1 VLEFILKDETMS
13 NSEANKE
20 ITKQETRD
28 LDAPSNKTKQQPKQ
42 AIASSDEIDL
52 RALLDQF
59 VSFLRVAI
67 KVAIKRGLVLLILLA
82 IGGIWGYYRHQVST
96 PVYKTRMLIDT
107 KIADYSILSGLVGSL
122 QNLADE
128 GNTKALVNSL
138 NIKPNVATSIVSIKA
153 VDKLIVYKDLS
164 EQENKQIDKNT
175 KKEQQSAKERDKEI
189 FQLKGQKFAI
199 EVALTNN
206 ENFIILEKALLAYL
220 RKNEYLKQKVLL
232 KRDFLEKK
240 KQRIQKEIKDLDSL
254 KRNIENVFAREN
266 QNIQITDPGTI
277 TQLYEKTIKLKEDE
291 LKIDTTLAVLDNV
304 RVVESFIKFNQP
316 SVKVT
321 KRIKTGLYI
330 GFALWFLLVLW
341 LDVRK
346 PFLKFLDGGKKT
358 A

>member
-1 VLEFILKDETMS
+1 MS
-13 NSEANKE
+13 NSETNKE
-20 ITKQETRD
+20 IVKQGTKGVGT
-28 LDAPSNKTKQQPKQ
+28 PSNNADQTSKR
-42 AIASSDEIDL
+42 AIMTSDEIDL
-52 RALLDQF
+52 RALWEQF
-59 VSFLRVAI
+59 VSFLRRAI
-67 KVAIKRGLVLLILLA
+67 KVAIKRGLVLLVLLA
-82 IGGIWGYYRHQVST
+82 IGGGWGYYRHQVST

-107 KIADYSILSGLVGSL
+107 KVADYSILSGLIGSL

-128 GNTKALVNSL
+128 GNTKALVSSL
-138 NIKPNVATSIVSIKA
+138 NIKSNVAKSIVSIKA
-153 VDKLIVYKDLS
+153 VDKLVVYKDLS
-164 EQENKQIDKNT
+164 EQENRQIDKNT

-206 ENFIILEKALLAYL
+206 QNFVILEKALLDYL
-220 RKNEYLKQKVLL
+220 RKNEYLKQKVHL

-254 KRNIENVFAREN
+254 KKNIENVFAREN

-277 TQLYEKTIKLKEDE
+277 TQLYDKTIKLKEDE

-330 GFALWFLLVLW
+330 GFALWLLLILW

-346 PFLKFLDGGKKT
+346 PFLKFLDGDKK
-358 A
+358 AV